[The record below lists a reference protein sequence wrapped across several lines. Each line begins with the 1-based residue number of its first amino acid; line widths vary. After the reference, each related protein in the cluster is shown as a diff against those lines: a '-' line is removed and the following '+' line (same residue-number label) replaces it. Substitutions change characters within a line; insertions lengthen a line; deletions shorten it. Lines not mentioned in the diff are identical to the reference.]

1 MFKTMNIHFKVSIIP
16 ALFGSSDMSVMFFAA
31 LQNFL
36 VNGTRPDQGSL
47 LVLIGHYWSI
57 GGQLVD

>member
-1 MFKTMNIHFKVSIIP
+1 
-16 ALFGSSDMSVMFFAA
+16 MSVMFFAA

-47 LVLIGHYWSI
+47 PVLIGHYWSI